1 MTTTTLSSKGQMIV
15 PKRIRE
21 ALALKP
27 GDDLVVALEP
37 DGFSVRT
44 RRNRKEAIERLAG
57 SLKQPGRRRPMSL
70 AEMEQAVRD
79 KALAEDRRTKG
90 RRTR

>member
-1 MTTTTLSSKGQMIV
+1 MVTTTLSSKGQMIV
-15 PKRIRE
+15 PKRIRD

-44 RRNRKEAIERLAG
+44 RRNRKQAIERLAG
-57 SLKQPGRRRPMSL
+57 SLKQPGRRRPMSI
-70 AEMEQAVRD
+70 AEMDQAVRD

-90 RRTR
+90 RRAR